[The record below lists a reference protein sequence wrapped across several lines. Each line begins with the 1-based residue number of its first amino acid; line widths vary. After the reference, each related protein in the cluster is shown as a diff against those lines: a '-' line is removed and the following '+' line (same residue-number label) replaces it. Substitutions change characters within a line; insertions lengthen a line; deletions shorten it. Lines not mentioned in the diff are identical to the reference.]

1 MKTSKTNFRFI
12 AASLGITAPLWIM
25 SASSAQTYTVTD
37 LGNLGGASYAD
48 GINNAGQIVGY
59 SFLANGTYHAFEYQ
73 GGVMTDVNPILGGT
87 NSAAYA
93 INASGQIVGNSYSP
107 TMTDPIGYSNMTSFI
122 DTGGSVTTIATLP
135 GGYTGGFATAI
146 NSSGQVAGEAF
157 TYNGP
162 YQQIFPY
169 EAYLYSPGGGGTLTD
184 LGNLDPG
191 VGNSSAAGINDSG
204 QVVGNSWTTDGSD
217 RAFLY
222 SGGTMTD
229 LGQIGGPGGASYA
242 YAINNHGLITGQA
255 SGGIG
260 GNSDAFLYS
269 GSGPM
274 TDLGDLGGSSEG
286 WAINDAGQIVGD
298 SYLSDG
304 ITDVA
309 FLYSGGDPITD
320 LGGTM
325 TDLNTLIPNGS
336 DTPTLGDWTLLQ
348 AYGIN
353 DSGDIIGYGIN
364 PSGLTEAFELSVP
377 EPASFSL
384 LGIGALALL
393 RRRRRAPQ

>member
-1 MKTSKTNFRFI
+1 MKTSKTNSRFL
-12 AASLGITAPLWIM
+12 AVSLGITAPLWIA
-25 SASSAQTYTVTD
+25 SASNAQTYNVTD

-48 GINNAGQIVGY
+48 GINNAGQIAGY

-73 GGVMTDVNPILGGT
+73 GGAMTDLNPILGGT

-122 DTGGSVTTIATLP
+122 DTGGSVTAIATLP

-157 TYNGP
+157 TYSGGQL
-162 YQQIFPY
+162 YPY

-204 QVVGNSWTTDGSD
+204 QVVGNYWTTDGSD

-242 YAINNHGLITGQA
+242 YAINNQGLITGQA

-260 GNSDAFLYS
+260 GNYDAFLYS

-274 TDLGDLGGSSEG
+274 TDLGDLGGSSEA
-286 WAINDAGQIVGD
+286 WAINNAGQIVGD

-304 ITDVA
+304 ITDDA

-325 TDLNTLIPNGS
+325 TDLNSLIPAGS
-336 DTPTLGDWTLLQ
+336 GWQLVA

-353 DSGDIIGYGIN
+353 DNGDIVGYGIYD
-364 PSGLTEAFELSVP
+364 GQTEAFELTPVP

-393 RRRRRAPQ
+393 RRRRRAQQ

>member
-1 MKTSKTNFRFI
+1 MKTSKNNFRFF
-12 AASLGITAPLWIM
+12 ATSLGIAAPLWIL
-25 SASSAQTYTVTD
+25 SAASAQTYNVTN

-73 GGVMTDVNPILGGT
+73 GGVMTDLSPIIGGT
-87 NSAAYA
+87 NSAANA
-93 INASGQIVGNSYSP
+93 INASGQIVGLSYSP
-107 TMTDPIGYSNMTSFI
+107 TMTDPIGYSDMTSFI
-122 DTGGSVTTIATLP
+122 DTGGSVTTIAPLP
-135 GGYTGGFATAI
+135 GGYTGSFATAI

-162 YQQIFPY
+162 YNGIDPY

-184 LGNLDPG
+184 LGNLG

-204 QVVGNSWTTDGSD
+204 QVVGNSYTTDNSD

-222 SGGTMTD
+222 SGSGPMVD
-229 LGQIGGPGGASYA
+229 LGQIGGPGGTSYA
-242 YAINNHGLITGQA
+242 YAINNAGLITGQA

-274 TDLGDLGGSSEG
+274 TDLGNLGGSSEG
-286 WAINDAGQIVGD
+286 WAINNAGVVVGD
-298 SYLSDG
+298 SYLADG
-304 ITDVA
+304 ITDDA
-309 FLYSGGDPITD
+309 FIYSN
-320 LGGTM
+320 GTM
-325 TDLNTLIPNGS
+325 TDLNSLIPADSGWQ
-336 DTPTLGDWTLLQ
+336 LEA

-353 DSGDIIGYGIN
+353 DNGDIVGYGLYD
-364 PSGLTEAFELSVP
+364 GQTEAFELTAVP
-377 EPASFSL
+377 EPASAGL
-384 LGIGALALL
+384 LLVGGAAALM
-393 RRRRRAPQ
+393 RRRRRRLA